1 MTKNQT
7 ISNVALDTILEG
19 DMENIRKQ
27 LSYIGWKPNTSYQ
40 VERLPVNSYWNKTYN
55 LSGIAI
61 ACNLPN
67 VLRFAI
73 ESGETCC
80 IGQSHNSN
88 KIPYLKVLSS
98 SDISPDEDV
107 LIAAIIPSLKMGFG
121 DDKDISKI
129 SRKAILSGHE
139 NFLSTLRDYFGS
151 LSININD
158 FASRRNSHEK
168 CSRLLELYTSGV
180 VKSGDFYPFIKEIA
194 RSWINLELD
203 DSYEFPLSKTMVETI
218 LGDYMGSTVS
228 IHKALLITNT
238 NLSMNACLNLCK
250 QGLLLCIDITGYS
263 LSDCSDED
271 IVRIMPYY
279 ARQLTSDDI
288 STILKRRETNES
300 ILAFLENRVKMQNH
314 YALTDAIFNLIRE
327 GHAVVS
333 KIIDIVS
340 SNQTLNELGRDI
352 SNWKSF
358 AKLTIPAENKK
369 SYAEN
374 DWVKI
379 AEFCKAKDVGVLSSS
394 LSIKDKVAFIFS
406 PLNMSASYILLKG
419 LVDIEGLDKVGPNLT
434 RKEHQEVLL
443 SLHTPMEAMPHL
455 PIRAQQKILK
465 DLSSTL

>member
-7 ISNVALDTILEG
+7 LSNVALDAILKE

-40 VERLPVNSYWNKTYN
+40 VERLPVNSHWNKTYN

-61 ACNLPN
+61 SCKLPN

-80 IGQSHNSN
+80 IGNPQNSN
-88 KIPYLKVLSS
+88 KVSYLQALSD

-121 DDKDISKI
+121 GNKDISGI
-129 SRKAILSGHE
+129 SRKAILFGYE
-139 NFLSTLRDYFGS
+139 NFLSALRDYFGN
-151 LSININD
+151 LSINIDD
-158 FASRRNSHEK
+158 FVSRRNSHEM
-168 CSRLLELYTSGV
+168 CSKLLELYTSGI
-180 VKSGDFYPFIKEIA
+180 VKSGDFYPFIEEIS

-203 DSYEFPLSKTMVETI
+203 ESYEFPLSKTMIETI
-218 LGDYMGSTVS
+218 LGDYMGSAVS
-228 IHKALLITNT
+228 VQKALLITNT
-238 NLSMNACLNLCK
+238 KLSLNTCIKLCK
-250 QGLLLCIDITGYS
+250 QGLLSCIDMSGYS
-263 LSDCSDED
+263 LSDCSDDD
-271 IVRIMPYY
+271 IVSIMPYY
-279 ARQLTSDDI
+279 ARQLTADDI
-288 STILKRRETNES
+288 LSILRRRETNES

-314 YALTDAIFNLIRE
+314 YALTNAIFNLIRE
-327 GHAVVS
+327 GHPVVS
-333 KIIDIVS
+333 KIVDIVS
-340 SNQTLNELGRDI
+340 SDQTLNELGREI

-358 AKLTIPAENKK
+358 AKLSIPADNKK

-379 AEFCKAKDVGVLSSS
+379 ADFCKAKDVGVLSSS

-419 LVDIEGLDKVGPNLT
+419 LIDIEGLDKVGPNLT
-434 RKEHQEVLL
+434 RKEQQEVLL
-443 SLHTPMEAMPHL
+443 SLHSPMEVMPHL

-465 DLSSTL
+465 DLSSSL